1 MSDVRRV
8 RLTVVQS
15 HQPTSWE
22 PDDSVPETRGDCP
35 DISHAICP
43 HYRCRYHLARIDACD
58 RSGRPSLS
66 SLPRDSR
73 GWTMKQLGSLGDDRR
88 TTLDPWIWM
97 NADGTQKEQAFSCAL
112 QVVDVLGKR
121 NNEQTGEVV
130 NRHRTLIARELK
142 AAVVSAVESGERYG
156 ISPEDLKATLIA
168 MGEEAK
174 QR

>member
-1 MSDVRRV
+1 
-8 RLTVVQS
+8 
-15 HQPTSWE
+15 
-22 PDDSVPETRGDCP
+22 
-35 DISHAICP
+35 
-43 HYRCRYHLARIDACD
+43 
-58 RSGRPSLS
+58 
-66 SLPRDSR
+66 
-73 GWTMKQLGSLGDDRR
+73 MKQLGSLGDDRR